1 MLRSPF
7 TTMAQT
13 LGCLTFLFVT
23 LEIFYSSWLLDVS
36 NSSVPFC
43 SNARVRCRSATSWPL
58 QPCQPT
64 QTFTFFLF
72 QQPTSAHILTK
83 NPFSH
88 FFWFSAGDSC
98 WYLLQTRVNHGTLL
112 RARCSDDLRGERLWY
127 THPHSW
133 VLWQAEARSLIQ
145 QPPRTFPPTIL
156 SIAKHTG
163 SL

>member
-1 MLRSPF
+1 MLRSPC

-72 QQPTSAHILTK
+72 QQNQLLHTFSQKTRSLT
-83 NPFSH
+83 
-88 FFWFSAGDSC
+88 FFGSPQVIHAGIYYKPGS
-98 WYLLQTRVNHGTLL
+98 TM
-112 RARCSDDLRGERLWY
+112 ARCCVRGARMIYEVSGCGTR
-127 THPHSW
+127 THTLGFCGRQKRDH
-133 VLWQAEARSLIQ
+133 
-145 QPPRTFPPTIL
+145 
-156 SIAKHTG
+156 
-163 SL
+163 